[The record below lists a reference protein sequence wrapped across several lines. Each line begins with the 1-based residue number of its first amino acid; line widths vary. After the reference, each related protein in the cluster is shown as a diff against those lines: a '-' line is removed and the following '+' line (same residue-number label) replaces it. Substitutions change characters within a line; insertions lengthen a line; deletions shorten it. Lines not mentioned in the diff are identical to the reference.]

1 MSWFTEEYEPVIELL
16 READLIGRGTETE
29 AYMRVAQLRYLVL
42 RTHEWDDAVV
52 EAIRQDLEHPGLDD
66 DTMVRRL
73 RRELK

>member
-1 MSWFTEEYEPVIELL
+1 
-16 READLIGRGTETE
+16 
-29 AYMRVAQLRYLVL
+29 MRVSHLRYLVL

-52 EAIRQDLEHPGLDD
+52 EAVRQRPRAPQRQDD